1 MSDEERERIMN
12 FMIQRQEEFASQAA
26 QQQAQ
31 AARQQEQLT
40 RQEALAEQN
49 QKAIAELIEA
59 QKLTTANVNRNS
71 SDIARLTAVVDRN
84 STDIANL
91 TAVVKRLAEFVGRD
105 AGNGAS

>member
-49 QKAIAELIEA
+49 
-59 QKLTTANVNRNS
+59 LTFAPNS
-71 SDIARLTAVVDRN
+71 
-84 STDIANL
+84 
-91 TAVVKRLAEFVGRD
+91 D
-105 AGNGAS
+105 A